1 MKHLSEILAGV
12 AALDEGDRPVTGLE
26 FDSRRVKEGQV
37 FVAVKGTQT
46 DGHQY
51 ISAALGKG
59 AVAVVGEVKPDDF
72 PTDKVWVTV
81 KDSAWALA
89 QMSSAFY
96 GHPSRDL
103 KLVGVT
109 GTNGK
114 TTTVTLL
121 HQLFTA
127 MGVKAGLLST
137 IENKI
142 GGEVLVSTHTTPDSV
157 AINRLLREMVA
168 EGCVVAFMEVSSH
181 AIDQHR
187 VSGLEFAGGVFTN
200 LTREHLDYHG
210 TMLDYLN
217 VKKKFFDFLPKGSFA
232 LANIDDK
239 NGLVMMQN
247 TKAEKHTLALKRMA
261 DFSAKIRSNSLDG
274 LHLEMNGHEV
284 YARLIGRFN
293 AYNLL
298 TAFGVAVLLGESEEA
313 VLQVLSG
320 LPGAPGRF
328 EKVADPKSKRMGIV
342 DYAHTPDAL
351 EKVLD
356 TINELKQP
364 TVDLFTVV
372 GCGGDRDKT
381 KRPVMG
387 ALAAAKSTQAVFT
400 SDNPRSEEPE
410 VIIREMWAGVAA
422 EDQHKVLDIV
432 NRQSAIQTA
441 CRLAGNEGIVLVA
454 GKGHEKYQIVKG
466 EKIPFDDKAELLNE
480 FLNTRH

>member
-328 EKVADPKSKRMGIV
+328 EKVADPNSKRMGIV